1 MPEGGN
7 SGGSPREGG
16 FFRSETGIRL
26 LSALLLVAI
35 ALGLTY
41 QGGTFFALLWLVAG
55 IAIFY
60 EWIMMAGVGRRVPT
74 LIAASLALIAYVL
87 SRITG
92 MPGIV
97 LISIAIAG
105 GVLVALIPISSR
117 DRIWATLG
125 YFCAFVVVAVPI
137 AVRFDPL
144 LGTAGIIWIF
154 AVVWGTDV
162 AAYFTGR
169 KFGGP
174 KLWPTVSPGKTWSG
188 FAGGLLAG
196 TLAGTLTGAFARIFG
211 VILPFDL
218 VSLFALS
225 MLASIV
231 GQLGDLGESALKRHC
246 QVKDSS
252 HLIPGHGGVMDRLD
266 AFAAVCLLVG
276 IMLIWAYMFGF
287 SGRVL

>member
-1 MPEGGN
+1 MPEGENPGN
-7 SGGSPREGG
+7 SSREVG

-41 QGGTFFALLWLVAG
+41 QGGAFFALLWLVAG
-55 IAIFY
+55 IAIAY
-60 EWIMMAGVGRRVPT
+60 EWITMAGVGRRVPT

-87 SRITG
+87 SRVTG

-97 LISIAIAG
+97 LLSIAVAG
-105 GVLVALIPISSR
+105 GVLVVLIPMTTR
-117 DRIWATLG
+117 DRIWAGCG
-125 YFCAFVVVAVPI
+125 YFCAFVVVAVPV

-169 KFGGP
+169 KIGGP
-174 KLWPTVSPGKTWSG
+174 KLWPAVSPGKTWSG
-188 FAGGLLAG
+188 FAGGLIAG
-196 TLAGTLTGAFARIFG
+196 TLAGTLTGIFARMFG
-211 VILPFDL
+211 VILPFDMF
-218 VSLFALS
+218 SLLALS
-225 MLASIV
+225 AFASVV
-231 GQLGDLGESALKRHC
+231 GQLGDLGESALKRQFH
-246 QVKDSS
+246 VKDSS
-252 HLIPGHGGVMDRLD
+252 NLIPGHGGVMDRLD

-276 IMLIWAYMFGF
+276 IMMIWAFVFGF
-287 SGRVL
+287 SGTML